1 MIQAVLPHRVK
12 FKERFVCMK
21 KTFAL
26 FALILMMGSL
36 RATASPDDQAQDILT
51 VSGVGEVKVAANVA
65 IVSLAVE
72 TTGETSEATQTEAAR
87 KTSAVVAFLKAEQ
100 VKKLQTTQ
108 ATLNP
113 EYKYDEGK
121 SILVGHRAVQAL
133 SFETSPEQ
141 AGRIM
146 DQAVAKGATR
156 VDSVTFQADDASR
169 QKAEAEALSRAANN
183 ARAKAKTV
191 LDALGLTWQ
200 RIAFIRVDP
209 VASIQPM
216 PRPFTMRAMSADAAP
231 ASAPSPT
238 LGGEDTV
245 RVSVEMAIVYR

>member
-1 MIQAVLPHRVK
+1 
-12 FKERFVCMK
+12 MK

-36 RATASPDDQAQDILT
+36 RSMASPDDQAQDILT

-72 TTGETSEATQTEAAR
+72 TTGKTSAATQTEAAR
-87 KTSAVVAFLKAEQ
+87 KASAVVDFLKAEK

-113 EYKYDEGK
+113 EYKYDQGK

-133 SFETSPEQ
+133 SFETPTDQ

-156 VDSVTFQADDASR
+156 VDSVTFRADDASR
-169 QKAEAEALSRAANN
+169 QKAEAEALNRAANN

-209 VASIQPM
+209 VTSLQPM
-216 PRPFTMRAMSADAAP
+216 PRPFAMRAMSADAAP

-245 RVSVEMAIVYR
+245 QVSIEMGVVYR

>member
-1 MIQAVLPHRVK
+1 
-12 FKERFVCMK
+12 MK
-21 KTFAL
+21 KALVL
-26 FALILMMGSL
+26 FAVILMMGGMQ
-36 RATASPDDQAQDILT
+36 AMASSDDQTQDILT
-51 VSGVGEVKVAANVA
+51 VTGVGEVKIPANVA

-72 TTGETSEATQTEAAR
+72 TTGKTSEATQTEAAR

-113 EYKYDEGK
+113 EYRYDQGK
-121 SILVGHRAVQAL
+121 NTLVGHRAVQAL
-133 SFETSPEQ
+133 SFETSAEQ

-156 VDSVTFQADDASR
+156 VDSVTFQADEASR
-169 QKAEAEALSRAANN
+169 QKAEAEALNRAANN

-200 RIAFIRVDP
+200 RIAFMRVDP
-209 VASIQPM
+209 AASLQPM
-216 PRPFTMRAMSADAAP
+216 PRPFAMRAMSADAAP

-245 RVSVEMAIVYR
+245 RVSIEMGVVYR

>member
-1 MIQAVLPHRVK
+1 
-12 FKERFVCMK
+12 
-21 KTFAL
+21 
-26 FALILMMGSL
+26 
-36 RATASPDDQAQDILT
+36 
-51 VSGVGEVKVAANVA
+51 
-65 IVSLAVE
+65 
-72 TTGETSEATQTEAAR
+72 
-87 KTSAVVAFLKAEQ
+87 
-100 VKKLQTTQ
+100 
-108 ATLNP
+108 
-113 EYKYDEGK
+113 
-121 SILVGHRAVQAL
+121 VQAL

-216 PRPFTMRAMSADAAP
+216 PRPFAIRAMSADAAP

-245 RVSVEMAIVYR
+245 RVSVEMGIVYR

>member
-1 MIQAVLPHRVK
+1 
-12 FKERFVCMK
+12 MK

-51 VSGVGEVKVAANVA
+51 VSGVGEIKVAANVA

-72 TTGETSEATQTEAAR
+72 TTGKTSAATQTEAAR
-87 KTSAVVAFLKAEQ
+87 KASVVVDFLKAEK
-100 VKKLQTTQ
+100 VKNLQTTQ
-108 ATLNP
+108 ITLNP
-113 EYKYDEGK
+113 EYRYDQGK
-121 SILVGHRAVQAL
+121 NTLIGHRAVQAL
-133 SFETSPEQ
+133 SFETPTDQ

-156 VDSVTFQADDASR
+156 VDSVTFQADEASR

-216 PRPFTMRAMSADAAP
+216 PRPFAIRAMSADAAP

-245 RVSVEMAIVYR
+245 RVSVEMGIVYR

>member
-1 MIQAVLPHRVK
+1 
-12 FKERFVCMK
+12 MK

-26 FALILMMGSL
+26 FALILMMGGVRSM
-36 RATASPDDQAQDILT
+36 ASSDDQDQNILT
-51 VSGVGEVKVAANVA
+51 VSGVGEVKVASNVA

-72 TTGETSEATQTEAAR
+72 TTAKTTEGAQTEAAR
-87 KTSAVVAFLKAEQ
+87 KTSAVVAFLKAEK

-113 EYKYDEGK
+113 EYKYDQGK

-133 SFETSPEQ
+133 SFETPTDQ

-156 VDSVTFQADDASR
+156 VDSVTFQADEANR
-169 QKAEAEALSRAANN
+169 QKAEDEALIRAADK

-191 LDALGLTWQ
+191 LNALGLTWEK
-200 RIAFIRVDP
+200 IAFIRVNPHDP
-209 VASIQPM
+209 IQPM
-216 PRPFTMRAMSADAAP
+216 PRPFAMRAMAADAAP

-245 RVSVEMAIVYR
+245 RVSITMGVMYR

>member
-1 MIQAVLPHRVK
+1 
-12 FKERFVCMK
+12 
-21 KTFAL
+21 
-26 FALILMMGSL
+26 
-36 RATASPDDQAQDILT
+36 
-51 VSGVGEVKVAANVA
+51 
-65 IVSLAVE
+65 
-72 TTGETSEATQTEAAR
+72 
-87 KTSAVVAFLKAEQ
+87 
-100 VKKLQTTQ
+100 
-108 ATLNP
+108 
-113 EYKYDEGK
+113 
-121 SILVGHRAVQAL
+121 VGHRAVQAL
-133 SFETSPEQ
+133 SFETPTDQ

-216 PRPFTMRAMSADAAP
+216 PRPFAIRAMSADAAP

-245 RVSVEMAIVYR
+245 RVSVEMGIVYR

>member
-1 MIQAVLPHRVK
+1 
-12 FKERFVCMK
+12 MK

-72 TTGETSEATQTEAAR
+72 TTGKTSAATQTEAAR
-87 KTSAVVAFLKAEQ
+87 KASAVVDFLKAEK
-100 VKKLQTTQ
+100 VKNLQTTQ
-108 ATLNP
+108 ITLNP
-113 EYKYDEGK
+113 EYRYDQGK
-121 SILVGHRAVQAL
+121 NTLIGHRAVQAL
-133 SFETSPEQ
+133 SFETPTDQ

-156 VDSVTFQADDASR
+156 VDSVTFQADEASR

-183 ARAKAKTV
+183 ARPY
-191 LDALGLTWQ
+191 GL
-200 RIAFIRVDP
+200 
-209 VASIQPM
+209 
-216 PRPFTMRAMSADAAP
+216 
-231 ASAPSPT
+231 
-238 LGGEDTV
+238 
-245 RVSVEMAIVYR
+245 